1 MSAETTSE
9 EESVPRTGDG
19 DGGEPDLVAPVSDR
33 RRARGTWSRRVAMAA
48 VLILL
53 AAAAGFSTWGAD
65 RAQRVEDAREEALS
79 AARTRVPALLSYQ
92 ASTLDDDLSV
102 AIEQT
107 TGPFRDDYSEVL
119 STVVAPM
126 AEERGISTQAE
137 VAAAGVV
144 TTDDDEVVVLV
155 LLTQTTTARGQR
167 PTTSGSR
174 VEVTMTPDGP
184 DWKIAGLQPK

>member
-1 MSAETTSE
+1 MSAETSSE
-9 EESVPRTGDG
+9 EASVPRTEDG
-19 DGGEPDLVAPVSDR
+19 DDQPVDDGAPASGR
-33 RRARGTWSRRVAMAA
+33 RRVRGTWTRRIALAA
-48 VLILL
+48 GLVLL
-53 AAAAGFSTWGAD
+53 AAAAGFSTWGAHQ
-65 RAQRVEDAREEALS
+65 AQQVQDAREEALS
-79 AARTRVPALLSYQ
+79 AARTRIPVLLSYD
-92 ASTLDDDLSV
+92 SSSLDEDLST

-107 TGPFRDDYSEVL
+107 TGSFSDDYSELL
-119 STVVAPM
+119 STVVAPT

-144 TTDDDEVVVLV
+144 SAEDDEVVVLV